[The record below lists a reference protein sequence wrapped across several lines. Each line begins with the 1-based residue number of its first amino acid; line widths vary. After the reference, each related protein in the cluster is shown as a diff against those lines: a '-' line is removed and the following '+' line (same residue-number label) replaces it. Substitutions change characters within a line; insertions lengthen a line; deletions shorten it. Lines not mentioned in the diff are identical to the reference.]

1 MAIKKNG
8 TVRTISRWNRDGL
21 PLPWR
26 VESTGEFRHH
36 AQSNSATG
44 RNTTW
49 VLESRASKK
58 ATRDALYAATERFR
72 IRWSS
77 ISKKS
82 RAEIRKKNMAS
93 MFFSSEIQ
101 AT

>member
-26 VESTGEFRHH
+26 FESTGEFRHH

-49 VLESRASKK
+49 VLQSRASKK
-58 ATRDALYAATERFR
+58 ATRDALQATGRFST
-72 IRWSS
+72 RWSS
-77 ISKKS
+77 ISKKK

-101 AT
+101 A